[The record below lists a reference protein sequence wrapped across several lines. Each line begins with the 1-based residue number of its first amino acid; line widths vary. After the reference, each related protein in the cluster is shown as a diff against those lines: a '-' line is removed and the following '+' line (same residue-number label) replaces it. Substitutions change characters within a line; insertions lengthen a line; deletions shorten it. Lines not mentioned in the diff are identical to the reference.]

1 MGVAFEQSS
10 PPTNM
15 GKDAKE
21 MINMDQLVDMG
32 SVLMPGQN
40 DGECWDDDLKAHTAC
55 VCCDCS
61 FFIKYPNCCGC
72 REVGTCLCCS
82 GARMMNVDWKE
93 MAFCCQAVSVA
104 YCIDLKACKDPGCM
118 QAIWGQE
125 AGQATCCFIFHSKYK
140 GACHMIPL
148 KPSFICCKVG
158 EQCLC
163 IDQRFAIPCD
173 KDVPLEVACC
183 GKYCVEKHHSKDEK
197 SKEFHEYKC
206 GGTAACNDTPCAEEK
221 PAESQE

>member
-1 MGVAFEQSS
+1 
-10 PPTNM
+10 M
-15 GKDAKE
+15 GKDECHDEKPKDAKK
-21 MINMDQLVDMG
+21 MIDMG
-32 SVLMPGQN
+32 ELVKMIAVEMAPY
-40 DGECWDDDLKAHTAC
+40 DELKLHTAC

-61 FFIKYPNCCGC
+61 FWTEYPQCCGC

-82 GARMMNVDWKE
+82 GAGMCNIDWSE

-125 AGQATCCFIFHSKYK
+125 AGQATCCFIFHNKYK
-140 GACHMIPL
+140 GACHMVPL
-148 KPSFICCKVG
+148 KPSFMCCKVG

-173 KDVPLEVACC
+173 EDVPLEVACC
-183 GKYCVEKHHSKDEK
+183 GKYCVEKEK
-197 SKEFHEYKC
+197 SKEFHEYKGPSAEK
-206 GGTAACNDTPCAEEK
+206 GGGDCHDEK
-221 PAESQE
+221 QTSE